1 MHIDWHV
8 AVMIVC
14 LQACAALDVN
24 EAANENAPSSK
35 CVLKVLRLGE
45 HVMHF
50 AYNSKAGIMAC
61 VSLLQPLQDSVAAA
75 FTQVSFY
82 VICLIINNPDTP
94 LFSFHL
100 YPHAPSCPCCSFVT
114 CFHNPRWFLAV

>member
-8 AVMIVC
+8 AVMNVC
-14 LQACAALDVN
+14 LQACAALVVN
-24 EAANENAPSSK
+24 EAAHEGTPSSK

-50 AYNSKAGIMAC
+50 AADSKAGIIAC
-61 VSLLQPLQDSVAAA
+61 VSLMQPLQDSVAAA

-82 VICLIINNPDTP
+82 VVCLIIG
-94 LFSFHL
+94 SA
-100 YPHAPSCPCCSFVT
+100 YP
-114 CFHNPRWFLAV
+114 